1 MHLSEI
7 ITHLGEDRH
16 KYFNSVAP
24 PIIQTSNFVFSSFED
39 LKNSFEDEFENS
51 IYTRG
56 NNPTVAILRR
66 KLAALEKA
74 EDALVTGSGIAA
86 VAAAVLANLSAGDHV
101 ICVKSPYGWAYKLFT
116 NYLSRYGVTVTYVD
130 GRSNESIK
138 AAIHPNTK
146 MLYLES
152 PNSMLM
158 ELQDLTACA
167 EIAQQNDL
175 VTIIDNSFASPLNQ
189 NPIEFGIDLVV
200 HSGTKYIN
208 GHSDV
213 VCGVICGSK
222 KMIRKIFESEYMN
235 IGAIIGPQEAA
246 LIIRGLRTLEIRLER
261 SQKSTNLI
269 IEKLESHPKIE
280 KVNYPFA
287 SNFPQRDLAFRQ
299 MRGGG
304 GLFSV
309 NFKTDGIENIRK
321 FTDALNRFLMAVSWG
336 GYESLVIPIA
346 AFYNQPGQ
354 PDPELPWNL
363 VRFYI
368 GLEDPEWLW
377 EDLEQAMQH
386 L

>member
-1 MHLSEI
+1 MNISEI
-7 ITHLGEDRH
+7 LTHLGEDRK

-24 PIIQTSNFVFSSFED
+24 PIIQTSNFVFDTYED
-39 LKNSFEDEFENS
+39 LKCVFQDEFENS

-56 NNPTVAILRR
+56 NNPTVAILRK

-74 EDALVTGSGIAA
+74 EDALVTSSGIAA

-101 ICVKSPYGWAYKLFT
+101 VCIKSSYGWAYKLFT

-130 GRSNESIK
+130 GRSNEAIK
-138 AAIHPNTK
+138 SAIQTNTK

-167 EIAQQNDL
+167 QIANQNDL
-175 VTIIDNSFASPLNQ
+175 VTVIDNSFASPLNQ

-235 IGAIIGPQEAA
+235 IGAIIGAQEAA

-261 SQKSTNLI
+261 SQKSTDWI
-269 IEKLESHPKIE
+269 IEKLENHPKVE

-287 SNFPQRDLAFRQ
+287 RDFPQRELAFRQ

-309 NFKTDGIENIRK
+309 NFKTESIENIRN
-321 FTDALNRFLMAVSWG
+321 FSNALRRFLMAVSWG
-336 GYESLVIPIA
+336 GYESLIIPIA
-346 AFYNQPGQ
+346 AFYDQPGQ

-363 VRFYI
+363 VRFYV

-377 EDLEQAMQH
+377 EDLEKAMEQ